1 MGRSV
6 DREDGPLKVTGAAV
20 YAADHH
26 PDRLAYGYLLTST
39 IARGSILGMDTGQAA
54 KAPGVLAIYTP
65 FDPLKLYRYAKEENA
80 ELTPPLQ
87 NTDVRYYGQAIG
99 LVVAETF
106 EQARDAAALV
116 ITQYSAQPPRASFT
130 DGMPSA
136 TPPPSGTSVVDVLAP
151 GVTSIDEALAAGD
164 VTVTATYST
173 PAETHVA
180 MEPHA
185 TTAFWTAD
193 QLTIYTATQG
203 VRLVVD
209 RLTETLGIEA
219 AKIHVINPYVGGG
232 FGNKWGMWAHTPLT
246 AAAAR
251 ALGRPVKTVLTREQ
265 VYSVVGHRPPSSQ
278 TVSLGAARDG
288 TLVAVKNDGV
298 SGKSASNNFYEPV
311 ANLSLALYGSANL
324 HVSRKVVTLD
334 VPVTTIM
341 RAPQESNGS
350 FALESAMDELADK
363 LGMDPL
369 ELRRKNDT
377 PIRPSDKLPWS
388 SKHLQECYTLGAER
402 FGWSRRSSKPGTV
415 TDGDWVVGLGM
426 ATATYGASRGEASI
440 KVRLRDDGRAV
451 VSGTG
456 ADLGTGQ
463 STVFA
468 ILTADGLGIPVA
480 RVLPQLGD
488 SATPPAANA
497 GGSGSTSTNG
507 PAVQLATDATKA
519 AMVKLATEHDKS
531 PFKGQEVTF
540 SNGEI
545 RGGGR
550 AMPFGDLLTLLDVPA
565 VEATATSPRSPVR
578 DHAFRSF
585 GAHFCEVRV
594 NRWTGEPRVSRWLCV
609 VDAGT
614 IVNAK
619 TARSQIA
626 GGVIMGIGQ
635 ALLEDLRVEP
645 ETGRFG
651 NATMADYLVPI
662 NADIPDIDV
671 EFLNYPDT
679 LLSDL
684 GARGIGEFGIV
695 GAAGAVANAIYNATG
710 KRVRDLPITLDKL
723 L

>member
-1 MGRSV
+1 MTSV
-6 DREDGPLKVTGAAV
+6 DREDGPVKATGAAV

-26 PDRLAYGYLLTST
+26 PDGLAHGYLLTST
-39 IARGSILGMDTGQAA
+39 IARGAVLGMDTALA
-54 KAPGVLAIYTP
+54 EKAPGVIAVYTP
-65 FDPLKLYRYAKEENA
+65 FNPLELHPYAKEENA
-80 ELTPPLQ
+80 ELTPPLRS
-87 NTDVRYYGQAIG
+87 TGVRYYGQAIG

-116 ITQYSAQPPRASFT
+116 DTHYSAERPRGSFA
-130 DGMPSA
+130 DGLSSA
-136 TPPPSGTSVVDVLAP
+136 APPPSGTPVVDVLAP
-151 GVTSIDEALAAGD
+151 GVSSIDEALAAAD
-164 VTVTATYST
+164 VTVTATYTT

-185 TTAFWTAD
+185 TVAFWAAD
-193 QLTIYTATQG
+193 RLTVYTATQG

-209 RLTETLGIEA
+209 RLSETLAIDPA
-219 AKIHVINPYVGGG
+219 RIRVINPYVGGG

-251 ALGRPVKTVLTREQ
+251 ALDRPVKTVLPREQ
-265 VYSVVGHRPPSSQ
+265 VFTVAGHRPPTAQ
-278 TVSLGAARDG
+278 TISLGAAADG
-288 TLVAVKNDGV
+288 TLLAVKNDGV
-298 SGKSASNNFYEPV
+298 SGKSASNDFHEQV

-341 RAPQESNGS
+341 RAPGESNGS
-350 FALESAMDELADK
+350 FALESALDELAGE

-369 ELRRKNDT
+369 DLRRKNDT
-377 PIRPSDKLPWS
+377 PIHPATGLPWS
-388 SKHLQECYTLGAER
+388 SKHLEECYTLGAER
-402 FGWSRRSSKPGTV
+402 FGWAERSPRPGTV
-415 TDGDWVVGLGM
+415 TDGDWLVGLGM
-426 ATATYGASRGEASI
+426 ATATYGAGRGQASI
-440 KVRLRDDGRAV
+440 RVRLCDDGRAV
-451 VSGTG
+451 VSGTA

-468 ILTADGLGIPVA
+468 VLAAGSLGIPVG
-480 RVLPQLGD
+480 RVVPELGD

-507 PAVQLATDATKA
+507 PAVRLAACAAKDAI
-519 AMVKLATEHDKS
+519 VKLAAEHEKS
-531 PFKGQEVTF
+531 PFHGREVAF
-540 SNGEI
+540 EGGEV
-545 RGGGR
+545 RAAGR
-550 AMPFGDLLTLLDVPA
+550 AMPFGELLTLLDVPA
-565 VEATATSPRSPVR
+565 VEATATSPRNPVR

-594 NRWTGEPRVSRWLCV
+594 NRWTGEPRVTRWLCV

-619 TARSQIA
+619 AARSQIV
-626 GGVIMGIGQ
+626 GGVVMGIGQ
-635 ALLEDLRVEP
+635 ALLEDLRIEP

-651 NATMADYLVPI
+651 NATMADYLVPV
-662 NADIPDIDV
+662 NADIPPIDV

-684 GARGIGEFGIV
+684 GARGIGELGIV
-695 GAAGAVANAIYNATG
+695 GAAAAVANAVHNATG
-710 KRVRDLPITLDKL
+710 KRIRDLPITLDKL

>member
-1 MGRSV
+1 M
-6 DREDGPLKVTGAAV
+6 DREDGPVKVTGAAV

-26 PDRLAYGYLLTST
+26 LDGLAYGYLLTST
-39 IARGSILGMDTGQAA
+39 IARGTIVTMDTALA
-54 KAPGVLAIYTP
+54 EKAPGVIAIYTP
-65 FDPLKLYRYAKEENA
+65 FHPLELHPYAKEETA

-87 NTDVRYYGQAIG
+87 NTGIRYHGQAIG

-106 EQARDAAALV
+106 EQARDAAAMV
-116 ITQYSAQPPRASFT
+116 ITQYDAERPRASFA
-130 DGMPSA
+130 DGLP
-136 TPPPSGTSVVDVLAP
+136 TGTSVVDVLAD
-151 GVTSIDEALAAGD
+151 GISSIDEALAASD
-164 VTVTATYST
+164 VTVTATYTT

-185 TTAFWTAD
+185 TVAFWTGD
-193 QLTIYTATQG
+193 RLTVHTATQG

-209 RLTETLGIEA
+209 RLSETLAMDSARIR
-219 AKIHVINPYVGGG
+219 VINPYVGGG

-251 ALGRPVKTVLTREQ
+251 ALDRPIKTVLTREQ
-265 VYSVVGHRPPSSQ
+265 VFTVVGHRPLTAQS
-278 TVSLGAARDG
+278 VSLGATRDG

-298 SGKSASNNFYEPV
+298 SSQSASNDFHEQP

-341 RAPQESNGS
+341 RAPGESNGS
-350 FALESAMDELADK
+350 FALESALDELAAE

-369 ELRRKNDT
+369 DLRRKNDT
-377 PIRPSDKLPWS
+377 PTHPANGLPWS
-388 SKHLQECYTLGAER
+388 SKHLAECYTVGAER
-402 FGWSRRSSKPGTV
+402 FGWSRRSSRPGTV
-415 TDGDWVVGLGM
+415 TEGDWLIGLGM
-426 ATATYGASRGEASI
+426 ATATYGAGRGQASI
-440 KVRLRDDGRAV
+440 KVRLCDDGRAV
-451 VSGTG
+451 VSGTA

-468 ILTADGLGIPVA
+468 VLAADRLGIPVA
-480 RVLPQLGD
+480 RVVPELGD

-507 PAVQLATDATKA
+507 PAVRLAADAAKEA
-519 AMVKLATEHDKS
+519 LVKLATEHGKS
-531 PFKGQEVTF
+531 PFHGQEVTF
-540 SNGEI
+540 STGEV
-545 RGGGR
+545 RGAGGG
-550 AMPFGDLLTLLDVPA
+550 MPFGELLTLLGVPA
-565 VEATATSPRSPVR
+565 VEAMATSPRNPVR

-594 NRWTGEPRVSRWLCV
+594 NRWTGEPRVTGWLCV

-614 IVNAK
+614 IVNDKA
-619 TARSQIA
+619 ARSQIA
-626 GGVIMGIGQ
+626 GGVVMGIGQ
-635 ALLEDLRVEP
+635 ALLEDLRIEP

-651 NATMADYLVPI
+651 NATMADYLVPV
-662 NADIPDIDV
+662 NADIPPIAV
-671 EFLNYPDT
+671 EFLDYPDT

-684 GARGIGEFGIV
+684 GARGIGELGNV
-695 GAAGAVANAIYNATG
+695 GAAAAVANAVHNATG
-710 KRVRDLPITLDKL
+710 KRIRDLPITLDKL

>member
-1 MGRSV
+1 MSSV
-6 DREDGPLKVTGAAV
+6 DREDGPVKVTGAAV
-20 YAADHH
+20 YAADNH
-26 PDRLAYGYLLTST
+26 PDGLAHGYLLTST
-39 IARGSILGMDTGQAA
+39 IARGSILAMDTALA
-54 KAPGVLAIYTP
+54 EKAPGVIAIYTP
-65 FDPLKLYRYAKEENA
+65 FNPLELQPYAKEENA
-80 ELTPPLQ
+80 ELHPPLQ
-87 NTDVRYYGQAIG
+87 NTGVRYYGQAIG

-116 ITQYSAQPPRASFT
+116 TTRYRAEHPRASFAE
-130 DGMPSA
+130 GSP
-136 TPPPSGTSVVDVLAP
+136 TPLPGGTPVTEVLAP
-151 GVTSIDEALAAGD
+151 GVSSIDEALAASE
-164 VTVTATYST
+164 VTVTATYTT

-185 TTAFWTAD
+185 TVAYWTGD
-193 QLTIYTATQG
+193 RLTVYTASQG

-209 RLTETLGIEA
+209 RLSETFA
-219 AKIHVINPYVGGG
+219 MDPARIHVINPYVGGG
-232 FGNKWGMWAHTPLT
+232 FGNKWDVWAHTPLA

-265 VYSVVGHRPPSSQ
+265 VFTVVGHRPLTSQ

-288 TLVAVKNDGV
+288 TLTAVKNDGV
-298 SGKSASNNFYEPV
+298 SSKSASNNFHEQV

-324 HVSRKVVTLD
+324 HVSRRAVTLD

-341 RAPQESNGS
+341 RAPGESNGS
-350 FALESAMDELADK
+350 FALDSAMDELAAE

-369 ELRRKNDT
+369 DLRMKNDT
-377 PIRPSDKLPWS
+377 PIHPANGLPWS
-388 SKHLQECYTLGAER
+388 SKHLAECYTRGAER
-402 FGWSRRSSKPGTV
+402 FGWSRRSSRPGAV
-415 TDGDWVVGLGM
+415 TDGDWLVGLGM
-426 ATATYGASRGEASI
+426 GTATYGAGRGQASI
-440 KVRLRDDGRAV
+440 NVRLRDDGRAV
-451 VSGTG
+451 VSGTA

-468 ILTADGLGIPVA
+468 ILTADALGIPVG
-480 RVLPQLGD
+480 RVVPELGD

-507 PAVQLATDATKA
+507 PAVQLAADAAKE
-519 AMVKLATEHDKS
+519 AMVKLATEHEKS
-531 PFKGQEVTF
+531 PFHGREVTF
-540 SNGEI
+540 SAGEV
-545 RGGGR
+545 RAGGR
-550 AMPFGDLLTLLDVPA
+550 GVPFGELLTLLGVPA
-565 VEATATSPRSPVR
+565 VEATATSPRNPVK

-594 NRWTGEPRVSRWLCV
+594 NRWTGEPRVTRWLCV

-614 IVNAK
+614 IVNAR
-619 TARSQIA
+619 TARSQIV
-626 GGVIMGIGQ
+626 GGIVMGIGQ
-635 ALLEDLRVEP
+635 ALLEDLRIEP

-662 NADIPDIDV
+662 NADIPPIDV

-695 GAAGAVANAIYNATG
+695 GAAAAVANAVHNATG
-710 KRVRDLPITLDKL
+710 KRIRDLPITLDKL